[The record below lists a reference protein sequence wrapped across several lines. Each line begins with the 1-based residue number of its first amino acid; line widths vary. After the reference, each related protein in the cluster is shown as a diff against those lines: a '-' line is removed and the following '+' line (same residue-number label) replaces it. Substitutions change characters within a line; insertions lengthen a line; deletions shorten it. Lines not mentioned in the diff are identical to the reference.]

1 MTRRVVTRSLRWT
14 IVGLALSLVVGGC
27 ATGRA
32 VSKGREAAKR
42 NDWDTAVAYFRE
54 AQQSDPGRVDV
65 KIALERATREAAAL
79 HIQRARTLE
88 DQDQLSGALAEYRLA
103 ADLVPSNTLAI
114 TKALE
119 LERKIQAQ
127 VEASRPKPRI
137 DEMRQQAVQTSPVPR
152 LDPRTRVPL
161 FNYPNAAVRDI
172 LSAISAVTNI
182 NFTYDQGLEGQLSR
196 PYSINVQ
203 DVPLEEVLN
212 QILQANTMTYKVLNQ
227 KTIFIY
233 LDNPTNRQKY
243 EDQYTQTFYLSHA
256 DIQEMVQII
265 NTMLTTGPAVR
276 PVVTQNKSTSSIVVR
291 ATAPVMGVIENII
304 KANDKPRAEVSID
317 VEILEVSRTRLKQMG
332 LDLSTWALGFTFSP
346 ELAPPN
352 TSGTFPPAVPP
363 PFNLNTITRGVS
375 TGDFYTTVPSA
386 VIKLLETDTRT
397 KLLAK
402 PQLRGR
408 EGATLTL
415 NLGDQVPIAV
425 TSFLPVAAGGVPT
438 QPQVSYQYR
447 PVGVNLTITPRVTY
461 QDEIILDPIVVDK
474 SAIGPNVDVAG
485 QSIPSF
491 VNRTAQVSMRLRD
504 GESNLLA
511 GLIKDEERRVQEGF
525 PGINDIPILRSIFG
539 NQDATHEQSD
549 LVMIV
554 TPHIVRSRE
563 ITTEDLKPFYI
574 GTGQNFGAGSAPS
587 LISPD
592 APPAPATVG
601 AGQPTTAAG
610 QPAGAQPPA
619 PAGNPPAGLTGQP
632 TQPTAGAQPP
642 AGGGNKP
649 NVVPIQ
655 PVENTPAPSALPPA
669 QVILTTPGDTFTVGG
684 GPYSVPLRITNV
696 SQLGTITMTVTYDP
710 KLLRASQV
718 NQGSFMQGG
727 GVTPT
732 FAPKIDAATGR
743 IDIVISRGAD
753 RTGATGT
760 GLLAAVV
767 FDAIAPGQTK
777 IAVTATALTA
787 TGQSI
792 TVQTQGSTVTIK

>member
-1 MTRRVVTRSLRWT
+1 LLL
-14 IVGLALSLVVGGC
+14 VGEAC

-32 VSKGREAAKR
+32 VNNGREAAKR

-54 AQQSDPGRVDV
+54 AEQNDPGRVDV

-88 DQDQLSGALAEYRLA
+88 SQDQLSGALAEYRLA
-103 ADLVPSNTLAI
+103 ADLFPSNTLAI
-114 TKALE
+114 TKAQE

-127 VEASRPKPRI
+127 VEASRPKPRFE
-137 DEMRQQAVQTSPVPR
+137 EMRQQAVQTSPVPR
-152 LDPRTRVPL
+152 LDPRTRVPV

-196 PYSINVQ
+196 SYSINVQ

-212 QILQANTMTYKVLNQ
+212 QILQANTMTFKVLNQ

-276 PVVTQNKSTSSIVVR
+276 PVVTQNKSTNSIVVR
-291 ATAPVMGVIENII
+291 ATAPVMGVIEQII
-304 KANDKPRAEVSID
+304 TANDKPRAEVAID
-317 VEILEVSRTRLKQMG
+317 VEILEVSRVRVKQMG
-332 LDLSTWALGFTFSP
+332 LDLSNWALGFTFSP

-352 TSGTFPPAVPP
+352 TAGVLPPGQPP
-363 PFNLNTITRGVS
+363 PFNLNTISRGVS
-375 TGDFYTTVPSA
+375 TGDFYMTVPSA
-386 VIKLLETDTRT
+386 VIKLLETDTKT

-461 QDEIILDPIVVDK
+461 QDEVILDPIVVDK

-511 GLIKDEERRVQEGF
+511 GLIKDEERRTQEGF

-539 NQDATHEQSD
+539 NQDSIHDQSD

-563 ITTEDLKPFYI
+563 ITTADLKPFYI

-592 APPAPATVG
+592 APPAPSTVG
-601 AGQPTTAAG
+601 AGQPTTAPG
-610 QPAGAQPPA
+610 QPAPPPPA
-619 PAGNPPAGLTGQP
+619 AGAPPAGLTGQP
-632 TQPTAGAQPP
+632 TQPPAGAQPP
-642 AGGGNKP
+642 PAGTNKP

-655 PVENTPAPSALPPA
+655 PVENVPAPSALPPA
-669 QVILTTPGDTFTVGG
+669 QVILTTPGTEFQVGG

-710 KLLRASQV
+710 KLLRATAV

-732 FAPKIDAATGR
+732 FAPKIDAAAGR

-753 RTGATGT
+753 RAGATGT

-792 TVQTQGSTVTIK
+792 QVQTQGSTVTIK

>member
-1 MTRRVVTRSLRWT
+1 MTRRVGNRSFLWGA
-14 IVGLALSLVVGGC
+14 VALLLLGEAC

-54 AQQSDPGRVDV
+54 AQQNDPGRVDV
-65 KIALERATREAAAL
+65 KIALERATREAAAG

-88 DQDQLSGALAEYRLA
+88 SQDQLSGALAEYRLA

-114 TKALE
+114 SKALE

-127 VEASRPKPRI
+127 VEASRPKPRFE
-137 DEMRQQAVQTSPVPR
+137 EMRQQAVQTSPVPR

-212 QILQANTMTYKVLNQ
+212 QILQANTMTFKVLNQ

-276 PVVTQNKSTSSIVVR
+276 PVVTQNKSTNSIVVR
-291 ATAPVMGVIENII
+291 ATAPVMGVIEQII
-304 KANDKPRAEVSID
+304 TANDKPRAEISID
-317 VEILEVSRTRLKQMG
+317 VEILEVSRTRVKQMG
-332 LDLSTWALGFTFSP
+332 LDLSNWALGFTFSP

-352 TSGTFPPAVPP
+352 TAGVFPPGQPP
-363 PFNLNTITRGVS
+363 PFNLNTISRGVS
-375 TGDFYTTVPSA
+375 TGDFYMTVPSA

-461 QDEIILDPIVVDK
+461 QDEVILDPIVVDK

-511 GLIKDEERRVQEGF
+511 GLIKDEERKTQEGF

-539 NQDATHEQSD
+539 NQDSVHDQSD

-563 ITTEDLKPFYI
+563 ITTADLKPFYI

-601 AGQPTTAAG
+601 AGQPTTAPG
-610 QPAGAQPPA
+610 QPAAPGAPPPPA
-619 PAGNPPAGLTGQP
+619 GAPPAGLTGQP
-632 TQPTAGAQPP
+632 AQPPAGAQPP
-642 AGGGNKP
+642 PAGTNKP

-655 PVENTPAPSALPPA
+655 PVENVPAPSALPPA
-669 QVILTTPGDTFTVGG
+669 QVILTTPGTEFQVGG

-710 KLLRASQV
+710 KLLRATQV

-732 FAPKIDAATGR
+732 FAPKIDAAAGR

-777 IAVTATALTA
+777 LAVTATALTA

-792 TVQTQGSTVTIK
+792 QVQTQGSAVTIK